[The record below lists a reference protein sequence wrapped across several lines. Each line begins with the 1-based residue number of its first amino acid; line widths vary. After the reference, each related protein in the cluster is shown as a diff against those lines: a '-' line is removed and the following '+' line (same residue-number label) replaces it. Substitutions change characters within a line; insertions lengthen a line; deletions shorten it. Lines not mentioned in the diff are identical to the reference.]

1 MFHLFVVLSV
11 VMLSGIMSVA
21 MVNVIMLS
29 VAMLKVVVPIQQPT
43 KKKKFAHFEMKI
55 LAIK

>member
-1 MFHLFVVLSV
+1 
-11 VMLSGIMSVA
+11 MLSGIMSVA